1 MLTTGYGPQPWLQDL
16 TGEVVH
22 MSSALEPIEQREVMF
37 YEDEVTAVLVPSD
50 EGEQVLIPVR
60 PLCERLGLS
69 WPGQLERI
77 NRDPVLSEIV
87 MSVRVTRTDIDPS
100 SRQPRT
106 SEMLC
111 LPLDFLNGWLFG
123 VSANRVKDEIRE
135 RLIRYQKDCYRVLAA
150 AFQQTAV
157 SPTMANLAQIR
168 GLALAI
174 AQMAEEQME
183 HERRIS
189 TAENRLNQAAV
200 IVGGIDKRL
209 KEVEARVSPGQPITN
224 EQASEI
230 KELVKAVAMSQGG
243 KPENFQAIWGEM
255 YRRFGVGSYKLIPQR
270 KYADVLAFL
279 EEWRG
284 RSMS

>member
-1 MLTTGYGPQPWLQDL
+1 
-16 TGEVVH
+16 
-22 MSSALEPIEQREVMF
+22 MSNNALEPIEQREILF
-37 YEDEVTAVLVPSD
+37 YEDEVTAVLVRSD
-50 EGEQVLIPVR
+50 EGEQVLIPIR

-87 MSVRVTRTDIDPS
+87 MSVRVTRTDIDSS
-100 SRQPRT
+100 SRRPHT

-123 VSANRVKDEIRE
+123 VNASRVKEDVKA
-135 RLIRYQKDCYRVLAA
+135 RLIRYQRDCYRVLAA

-174 AQMAEEQME
+174 AQMADEQME

-189 TAENRLNQAAV
+189 ATETRLQQAAI
-200 IVGGIDKRL
+200 IVGGIDRRL
-209 KEVEARVSPGQPITN
+209 KEVESRVSPGQPITN
-224 EQASEI
+224 EQAAEI
-230 KELVKAVAMSQGG
+230 KELVKAVAMAQGG

-255 YRRFGVGSYKLIPQR
+255 YRRFGVGSYKLIPQS

-279 EEWRG
+279 NDWRG
-284 RSMS
+284 RSMA

>member
-1 MLTTGYGPQPWLQDL
+1 
-16 TGEVVH
+16 
-22 MSSALEPIEQREVMF
+22 MSNNALEPIEQREVLF
-37 YEDEVTAVLVPSD
+37 YEDEVTAVLVRTD
-50 EGEQVLIPVR
+50 EGEQVLIPIR
-60 PLCERLGLS
+60 PLCDLLGIDWS
-69 WPGQLERI
+69 SQRQRI
-77 NRDPVLSEIV
+77 NRDPVLSDVV
-87 MSVRVTRTDIDPS
+87 MSVVVTTADIDPT
-100 SRQPRT
+100 SRRPRT

-123 VSANRVKDEIRE
+123 VNASRVKSEIRQ
-135 RLIRYQKDCYRVLAA
+135 RLIRYQRDCYRILAA

-189 TAENRLNQAAV
+189 ATETRLQQAAI

-209 KEVEARVSPGQPITN
+209 KEVEGRVSPGQPITN
-224 EQASEI
+224 EQAAEI
-230 KELVKAVAMSQGG
+230 KELVKAVAMAQGG

-255 YRRFGVGSYKLIPQR
+255 YRRFGVGSYKLIPQS

-279 EEWRG
+279 NDWRG
-284 RSMS
+284 RSIT

>member
-1 MLTTGYGPQPWLQDL
+1 
-16 TGEVVH
+16 
-22 MSSALEPIEQREVMF
+22 MSSALEPIEQREVLF
-37 YEDEVTAVLVPSD
+37 YEDEVTAVLVRTD
-50 EGEQVLIPVR
+50 EGEQVLIPIR
-60 PLCERLGLS
+60 PLCDLLGIDWS
-69 WPGQLERI
+69 SQRQRI
-77 NRDPVLSEIV
+77 NRDPVLSQEFTPCVVI
-87 MSVRVTRTDIDPS
+87 TTTQG
-100 SRQPRT
+100 QPDQRR
-106 SEMLC
+106 EMLC

-123 VSANRVKDEIRE
+123 VNANRVKDEVRE
-135 RLIRYQKDCYRVLAA
+135 RLIRYQRDCYRILAA

-157 SPTMANLAQIR
+157 SPTLANLAQIR

-255 YRRFGVGSYKLIPQR
+255 YRRFGVGSYKLIPQS